1 MESNNIIQSNVF
13 SNEEER
19 KYKADLDCNLEE
31 DNIKNIFSLDKEE
44 RQENGEFLEEIH
56 DYIFENERQIQE
68 NIDTILSD
76 LFPMDFFSI
85 CKIDSDDFSSINI
98 QNQKTKYSTNNN
110 FFFNVNKE
118 KTIFSGKKR
127 KKELKEGEERHN
139 KYFPDNILRKIQ
151 VHSINYIFD
160 FINELLNIKGYK
172 DQFLNISYNFK
183 KVINKKQVMKLK
195 QSLIGDIL
203 NQNISEKYRTKCI
216 ENIESNMKLF
226 NRVNN
231 DKDIRQILNET
242 YLTIFRNYYLENKKE
257 VIINGLYFELKKP
270 KTVEDLL
277 SKYNEDKRYKYM
289 INEVIKKN
297 YLPKKQFKI

>member
-19 KYKADLDCNLEE
+19 KYKGDLDCNLEE

-85 CKIDSDDFSSINI
+85 SKIDSDDFNSINI

-231 DKDIRQILNET
+231 DKDIREILNET